1 MGLKI
6 EDLPSDYI
14 QYYTGKK
21 YLSVFS
27 NQSSESLVTWFSKGN
42 ISSLKESE
50 LVSCELNKFNSTN
63 NAIQRF
69 NETIDILISI
79 GNFSIINESINIIG
93 DESKSLEKK
102 GYTDL
107 LAFRIKNIIV
117 VMSSPEYSLTLELA
131 KIVEQRIK
139 KNNY

>member
-1 MGLKI
+1 MHKYPDYKKDLNSIYEELKYSQNTLI
-6 EDLPSDYI
+6 
-14 QYYTGKK
+14 
-21 YLSVFS
+21 
-27 NQSSESLVTWFSKGN
+27 
-42 ISSLKESE
+42 LKEDNLILEKIDE
-50 LVSCELNKFNSTN
+50 LSCELNKFNSTN